1 MIESPKTINLLI
13 DEIHKEKGII
23 SNLVNGG
30 SHILTNTIPL
40 LFKDYK
46 FNYIPSYFVKETKN
60 WVYPVV
66 ILNITFISLLLASS
80 SSRSDILALI
90 PDNVYQEYT
99 KNRGHILLIIYEP
112 LNNEDIKLLVKI
124 VETNYRYKNL
134 LIMTM
139 HYINSTNFFM
149 FNISE
154 HSLYNFKV
162 DKEK

>member
-23 SNLVNGG
+23 SNVVNGG

-46 FNYIPSYFVKETKN
+46 FNYIPSYFAKETKN

-80 SSRSDILALI
+80 SSRSDILS
-90 PDNVYQEYT
+90 
-99 KNRGHILLIIYEP
+99 LIIS
-112 LNNEDIKLLVKI
+112 NRDIICIFVIIYIRLTVWQTLILALSCISSGTFSFIPPKNFTGISRRPKLIFISLSSA
-124 VETNYRYKNL
+124 TTFSS
-134 LIMTM
+134 MM
-139 HYINSTNFFM
+139 HYI
-149 FNISE
+149 
-154 HSLYNFKV
+154 LK
-162 DKEK
+162 

>member
-1 MIESPKTINLLI
+1 MF
-13 DEIHKEKGII
+13 
-23 SNLVNGG
+23 
-30 SHILTNTIPL
+30 IPL
-40 LFKDYK
+40 GPIGF
-46 FNYIPSYFVKETKN
+46 
-60 WVYPVV
+60 
-66 ILNITFISLLLASS
+66 LNITFISLLLASS
-80 SSRSDILALI
+80 SSRSDILSLI
-90 PDNVYQEYT
+90 PDNIYQEYT